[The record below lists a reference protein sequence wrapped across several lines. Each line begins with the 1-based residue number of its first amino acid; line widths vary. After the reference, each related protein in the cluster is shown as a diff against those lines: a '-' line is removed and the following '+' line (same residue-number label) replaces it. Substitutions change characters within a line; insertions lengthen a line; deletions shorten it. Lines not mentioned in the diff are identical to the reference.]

1 MTRAAEAPGDGV
13 HRPLSREAIRVSEF
27 VRCALCALTLAAV
40 WWIGSKA
47 EAQQGMAVLVG
58 TVSDS
63 SSGAPVS
70 DSLVTVTS
78 PNLQG
83 EEIAVTDETGM
94 YRIPGLPPGLYTMRV
109 EAQSFR
115 PYAREG
121 LDLHADTTIRLNA
134 SLLPEALKADEV
146 VVVGRTPTVDI
157 GSSAFGL
164 NITSDFTNRIPLIAP
179 GGKSAPARSFEGVA
193 DVVPGVTND
202 LFGASVF
209 GASSP
214 ENRYLLDGLSVNNTT
229 FGLLGSPL
237 SIDFI
242 KEVSVLSGGYMPEYG
257 RSTGGILNAIT
268 KSGTNEFHGSVFSNW
283 SPGAMSG
290 HRKTVDITGQTITTQ
305 PSLRYM
311 GDIGGDIGGPIIKDK
326 LWFYFGFDWA
336 QSKYNLRRSL
346 YRQATD
352 ADGNALDAQG
362 NPVSAEAGNT
372 PFTQYIPGSRSTSY
386 AQQDIFQHIAKLT
399 WAATK
404 KDRVT
409 LSING
414 VYPRSGGHGKYGVD
428 PQTGEPEIYPVAT
441 QSQNSLA
448 GTYGAT
454 AHRYKGQSTNA
465 LLRWQRDL
473 SSKLLLDSW
482 VGWHQEN
489 GGRQA
494 SDGTGVGSMRGLA
507 GQPNVWYLA
516 PATLSDYAGMF
527 SGSVP
532 AQCTEPGWSCPVS
545 NFRAGGP
552 EFTDLQKNNRLQG
565 RSTLTYLFEGLG
577 HHVFKVGLDAEYQ
590 RQNGNRGYTG
600 GRDWIDYGPYYYTQ
614 AYGFL
619 QGPDQPVWMDTIH
632 NKTSSVSVGAFA
644 QDSWN
649 IADVVTVNLGLRYDA
664 QVLMGRDD
672 NVAMTLPNQWSPRA
686 GFIFDPTF
694 QGKSKIYANYARYF
708 ETVPLRMLD
717 RYLSG
722 EPLLLALADKA
733 SCNPNDPA
741 QGGLNGSCLNSLYP
755 GSGDPPNNLYSPVSS
770 GTSVVDPKLKAP
782 SNDEFITGAE
792 YEIIRDGR
800 LGLNYTKRWLTNTIE
815 DMSPDEGKTFFF
827 GNPGRGIAHD
837 FPKAQRKYDGGTLYF
852 TKLFSQGWIAQ
863 ASYTLSWLRGNYGG
877 LYRADDR
884 QFDPHQNSDFDL
896 RSLFINRKGDLPGD
910 NRHYFKAF
918 GAKEFVLPKRWG
930 VLTPGLSFRAYSGG
944 PTNYLGAHPVYQQ
957 DQVYVLP
964 RGEGERLPW
973 VASFDVRLAYGFQF
987 TKTMGIAATI
997 DIFNLFN
1004 FQSAVERDQR
1014 YTTSAVSPLSSK
1026 SELPTLVA
1034 VDGSPIEKNANFGR
1048 PSLYQPPRTF
1058 RFGLKGTF

>member
-1 MTRAAEAPGDGV
+1 
-13 HRPLSREAIRVSEF
+13 
-27 VRCALCALTLAAV
+27 
-40 WWIGSKA
+40 
-47 EAQQGMAVLVG
+47 MAVLVG
-58 TVSDS
+58 TVTDS
-63 SSGAPVS
+63 SSGRPVS

-83 EEIAVTDETGM
+83 EEIAVTDETGV
-94 YRIPGLPPGLYTMRV
+94 YRIPGLPPGLYTLRV

-115 PYAREG
+115 PYAREA

-134 SLLPEALKADEV
+134 SLLPEALQAEEV

-164 NITSDFTNRIPLIAP
+164 NITSDFTSRIPLIAP
-179 GGKSAPARSFEGVA
+179 GGKSGPARGFEGVA

-229 FGLLGSPL
+229 FGLLGTPL

-257 RSTGGILNAIT
+257 RATGGILNAIT
-268 KSGTNEFHGSVFSNW
+268 KSGTNEFHGSVFTNW
-283 SPGAMSG
+283 APGALAG
-290 HRKTVDITGQTITTQ
+290 RRKTVNIQGQTITTE

-336 QSKYNLRRSL
+336 QSKFNLKRSLRRT
-346 YRQATD
+346 AVD
-352 ADGNALDAQG
+352 ADGNAVLDPDN
-362 NPVSAEAGNT
+362 NPVTEA
-372 PFTQYIPGSRSTSY
+372 IPGTSTTRY

-399 WAATK
+399 WAASK

-409 LSING
+409 LSVNG

-428 PQTGEPEIYPVAT
+428 PQTGEAEVYPLAT

-465 LLRWQRDL
+465 LLRWNRDL
-473 SSKLLLDSW
+473 SSTLLLDTW

-494 SDGTGVGSMRGLA
+494 SDGSGVGSMRGLA

-516 PATLSDYAGMF
+516 PRDLSYFAERGLYD
-527 SGSVP
+527 GSVP
-532 AQCTEPGWSCPVS
+532 AQCSEPGYSCPIL
-545 NFRAGGP
+545 NYRGGGP
-552 EFTDLQKNNRLQG
+552 EFTDLQKNNRLQA
-565 RSTLTYLFEGLG
+565 RSTLTYLFEALG
-577 HHVFKVGLDAEYQ
+577 HHVFKVGIDGEYQ
-590 RQNGNRGYTG
+590 RQNGIRGYTG
-600 GRDWIDYGPYYYTQ
+600 GRDWVDYGDYWYTQ

-619 QGPDQPVWMDTIH
+619 EGPDQPVWMNTIH
-632 NKTSSVSVGAFA
+632 NKTSSISVGAFA

-649 IADVVTVNLGLRYDA
+649 IADVVTLNLGLRWDA
-664 QVLMGRDD
+664 QMLLNRD
-672 NVAMTLPNQWSPRA
+672 NELAMTLPNQWSPRA

-694 QGKSKIYANYARYF
+694 QGKSKIYANYARYY

-722 EPLLLALADKA
+722 EPLLLSLADNA
-733 SCNPNDPA
+733 TCDPTDRA
-741 QGGLNGSCLNSLYP
+741 MGGLSGSCLGSLYP
-755 GSGDPPNNLYSPVSS
+755 GSGDPPNSLYSPVSS
-770 GTSVVDPKLKAP
+770 GTSVIDPKLKAP
-782 SNDEFITGAE
+782 SNDEFISGAE
-792 YEIIRDGR
+792 YEIVQDGR
-800 LGLNYTKRWLTNTIE
+800 LGLNYTRRWLTNTIE
-815 DMSPDEGKTFFF
+815 DMSPDEGQTFFF
-827 GNPGRGIAHD
+827 GNPGRGIARD

-896 RSLFINRKGDLPGD
+896 RSLFVNRKGDLPGD
-910 NRHYFKAF
+910 NRHYVKAF
-918 GAKEFVLPKRWG
+918 GAKEFKLPKGWG
-930 VLTPGLSFRAYSGG
+930 VLTPGASFRAYSGG

-957 DQVYVLP
+957 DQVYILP

-973 VASFDVRLAYGFQF
+973 VASIDLRLAYGFQF
-987 TKTMGIAATI
+987 SKNTGIMATF
-997 DIFNLFN
+997 DIFNLIN
-1004 FQSAVERDQR
+1004 FQAAVERDQR
-1014 YTTSAVSPLSSK
+1014 YTADTVSPISSK
-1026 SELPTLVA
+1026 AELPALVNLNGEP
-1034 VDGSPIEKNANFGR
+1034 VSPNPNFGR